1 MIGDGHYLN
10 TILELGPTLVA
21 TAVRLE
27 PTLMRREMVG
37 QPVTPSS
44 FINSDKMDSTLNT
57 WPSPSTLSFSHSQC
71 LLDHFSTNNDSPF
84 LVYKFLMNC
93 NPCI

>member
-44 FINSDKMDSTLNT
+44 FINSDKMDSALYA
-57 WPSPSTLSFSHSQC
+57 WPSPSTLSFSHTQGISLQTTT
-71 LLDHFSTNNDSPF
+71 LPF
-84 LVYKFLMNC
+84 LFIRIVIPEYNSQQAC
-93 NPCI
+93 

>member
-37 QPVTPSS
+37 QPETPSS
-44 FINSDKMDSTLNT
+44 FINSDKMDSALCA
-57 WPSPSTLSFSHSQC
+57 WPSPSTLFFTFSV
-71 LLDHFSTNNDSPF
+71 HFSKNNYSPF
-84 LVYKFLMNC
+84 LVYKLLMNC
-93 NPCI
+93 NP

>member
-44 FINSDKMDSTLNT
+44 FINSDKMDSAL
-57 WPSPSTLSFSHSQC
+57 
-71 LLDHFSTNNDSPF
+71 
-84 LVYKFLMNC
+84 YA
-93 NPCI
+93 